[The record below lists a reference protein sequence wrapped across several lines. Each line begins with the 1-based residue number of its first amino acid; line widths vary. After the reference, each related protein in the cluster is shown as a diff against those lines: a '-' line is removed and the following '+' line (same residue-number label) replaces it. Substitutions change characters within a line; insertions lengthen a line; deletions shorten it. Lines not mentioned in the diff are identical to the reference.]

1 MDKGTIHIDGSLLV
15 RGKLTIVNGGGYTCL
30 SATGE
35 APAGALV
42 IRGNVTVDGDM
53 ELGCALSVS
62 GDIITEG

>member
-1 MDKGTIHIDGSLLV
+1 M
-15 RGKLTIVNGGGYTCL
+15 RGRLTIVNGGGYTSL
-30 SATGE
+30 SAVGD
-35 APAGALV
+35 APDGALV

>member
-1 MDKGTIHIDGSLLV
+1 M
-15 RGKLTIVNGGGYTCL
+15 
-30 SATGE
+30 
-35 APAGALV
+35 V